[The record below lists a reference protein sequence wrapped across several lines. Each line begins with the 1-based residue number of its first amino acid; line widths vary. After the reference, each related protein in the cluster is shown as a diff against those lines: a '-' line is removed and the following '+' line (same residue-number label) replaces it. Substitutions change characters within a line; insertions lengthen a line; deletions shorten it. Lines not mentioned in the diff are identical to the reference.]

1 MEFKKRTGIDFH
13 LKLDDI
19 QLHDE
24 KKSLALY
31 RILQEALTNV
41 IRHANAKNV
50 NINLFQAEDS
60 IIMEVIDDGI
70 GLKKEKINSFKSL
83 GFIGMRE
90 RAKKYNG
97 SVDISSTLNKGT
109 KITISIP
116 IN

>member
-1 MEFKKRTGIDFH
+1 MVNNP
-13 LKLDDI
+13 
-19 QLHDE
+19 DE

-41 IRHANAKNV
+41 ARHANAKNV
-50 NINLFQAEDS
+50 NINLFQADDS

-70 GLKKEKINSFKSL
+70 GFEKEKINSYKSL

-97 SVDISSTLNKGT
+97 SINILSTLNKGT
-109 KITISIP
+109 KLRISVP
-116 IN
+116 LN